1 MLIGDIPRNVLAQRL
16 RTEGIHLNSGA
27 FTTELC
33 IDIPDLVDEFAA
45 MYARYPDEDP
55 PGIDDARVRIL
66 PPSRWRR
73 HFQKQAIAW
82 AEDLLFEPVQ
92 AGHAFTMLESAL
104 NWGVAA
110 SDVSPLVI
118 HSAALERDGR
128 ALIMPAPSG

>member
-33 IDIPDLVDEFAA
+33 IDLPDLVDEFAA
-45 MYARYPDEDP
+45 MYARYPVEDP

-73 HFQKQAIAW
+73 HFRRQALPSAQGSRFDPI
-82 AEDLLFEPVQ
+82 Q
-92 AGHAFTMLESAL
+92 AGLAAAMLASAL
-104 NWGVAA
+104 RR
-110 SDVSPLVI
+110 VI
-118 HSAALERDGR
+118 AGSHLCGR
-128 ALIMPAPSG
+128 